1 MENLSLSALAA
12 EFCSMVEHLDAE
24 SYYKAFHTSPQHDG
38 SPHVEMKSEKF
49 EYVVT
54 ERGSELERISGL
66 DSDQVLY
73 LLLRGI
79 TCVIATSYELR
90 IRQPSDDVRAVW
102 FPYQEKLMSS
112 LRPSW
117 GVRLEA
123 EHEQIMQT
131 YPFKQ

>member
-1 MENLSLSALAA
+1 
-12 EFCSMVEHLDAE
+12 
-24 SYYKAFHTSPQHDG
+24 
-38 SPHVEMKSEKF
+38 MKSGKF

-73 LLLRGI
+73 LLLKGI
-79 TCVIATSYELR
+79 TGVIATSYELR
-90 IRQPSDDVRAVW
+90 NRKPNGDGRAVW

-117 GVRLEA
+117 GVRLKA
-123 EHEQIMQT
+123 AHEHILQT
-131 YPFKQ
+131 HPFNE